1 MREAADCR
9 GIRGGASVVDPISG
23 YDPDKQKATVA
34 LTFTGDEEYNQK
46 NYALN
51 VSVGSKVKANDTFTA
66 AAPAAAATVKVE
78 KTKKFTFKPAA
89 SYKLATRDSGAL
101 VTGKASIPTGDYEL
115 TGLSLLN
122 ANIGGTANSFKSYFE
137 IADGKLRIKTTVS
150 EADMQKLLSDKDYK
164 KHLTGYLTYTATARK
179 SYYEASTGT
188 GTNTVK
194 ITVKL
199 DDKKA
204 LAKYTADEVTITNK
218 ENATVSAMIR
228 ADKEKVTLAAA
239 MIDPD
244 ERKTD
249 ACVVANDPFLT
260 EGSKINL
267 KLKETTTKAKV
278 KATVYVVPENSYY
291 ASKFAQGQSPKL
303 EDYQKYGTAVTIN
316 LKVVQPVTM
325 TLADATAAVTAWV
338 ETVKTADPAPEWLTK
353 KDAAE
358 ATMKAAVTDEAKK
371 AIVADNAA
379 EFVIAYAPRS
389 AGDSTE
395 DFTFEAAGTTKAGKV
410 RGTLEIK
417 LGADS
422 TEKSTVPFEF
432 IIPMQEEEE
441 KPPVE
446 TTPEVTKVEILKDGA
461 TVETATATPGE
472 NIAFTAKVTGDN
484 LTEDTDFNVTW
495 AVEGSIE
502 SKSSITDGVLSVG
515 ADETATTLTVKA
527 TSTKDTT
534 KSASVT
540 VTVTPAGG

>member
-338 ETVKTADPAPEWLTK
+338 ETVKTADPAPEGLTK

>member
-1 MREAADCR
+1 M
-9 GIRGGASVVDPISG
+9 DPIDG
-23 YDPDKQKATVA
+23 YDSEKQKATVA
-34 LTFTGDEEYNQK
+34 LTFTGDEKYNQK
-46 NYALN
+46 NYALK

-204 LAKYTADEVTITNK
+204 VAKYTADEVTIMNK
-218 ENATVSAMIR
+218 ADATVSATIL
-228 ADKEKVTLAAA
+228 ADKKGVTLAAV
-239 MIDPD
+239 MLDPD
-244 ERKTD
+244 VKKTD

-410 RGTLEIK
+410 SGTLEIK

-461 TVETATATPGE
+461 TVETETVTAGG
-472 NIAFTAKVTGDN
+472 NITFTAKVTGNKLTAGTDDKVVWTVDGSADN
-484 LTEDTDFNVTW
+484 
-495 AVEGSIE
+495 
-502 SKSSITDGVLSVG
+502 KSTIADGVLSVG

-527 TSTKDTT
+527 TSETDST

-540 VTVTPAGG
+540 VTVTPAES

>member
-1 MREAADCR
+1 MRVVADCR

-46 NYALN
+46 NYALK

-204 LAKYTADEVTITNK
+204 VAKYTADEVTIMNK
-218 ENATVSAMIR
+218 ADATVSATIL
-228 ADKEKVTLAAA
+228 ADKKDVTLAAA
-239 MIDPD
+239 MLDPD
-244 ERKTD
+244 VNKTD

-325 TLADATAAVTAWV
+325 TLADAKAAVTAWV

-353 KDAAE
+353 KDATE
-358 ATMKAAVTDEAKK
+358 ATMKTAVTDEAKK

-379 EFVIAYAPRS
+379 EFVIAYPPKS
-389 AGDSTE
+389 AEDSTS
-395 DFTFEAAGTTKAGKV
+395 DFTFEAADTTKAGKV
-410 RGTLEIK
+410 SGTLEIK

-422 TEKSTVPFEF
+422 TEKETVAFEF
-432 IIPMQEEEE
+432 TIPQQEEEVT
-441 KPPVE
+441 PPVE
-446 TTPEVTKVEILKDGA
+446 TPEVTKVEILKDGSA
-461 TVETATATPGE
+461 VETVTVTAGE
-472 NIAFTAKVTGDN
+472 SINFTAKVTGTN
-484 LTEDTDFNVTW
+484 LTEGTDDQVIWT
-495 AVEGSIE
+495 VEGSTDN
-502 SKSSITDGVLSVG
+502 KSGIADGVLSVG
-515 ADETATTLTVKA
+515 DDETSTELTVKA